1 MEFIVTVDTEA
12 DNQWKKKGQK
22 LTLANILFLPRFQKL
37 CEKYNFPPTYFITY
51 EVATDERAVKM
62 LGGWQAKGKAEIG
75 AHLHPWTNPPFSPSE
90 TADSESQPF
99 PSELSN
105 NDLWLKLKI
114 LTQTIIK
121 NFGQPPTSYR
131 AGRFGF
137 DGRAVN
143 YLRRLG
149 YLADCSVT
157 PKISWKKTL
166 GLKGGAGG
174 PDFRQA
180 GVKPYLLSAEDICRA
195 GNSGLLEA
203 PVSIIYTG
211 SLIKENSFLSGRF
224 TYLDDGLAK
233 NILNKILFKKK
244 WLRIFQSSKIGDW
257 SAIYKAAVRNKL
269 PVLEFM
275 IHSSELMPG
284 GSPYAKDEKEVEKVY
299 FQLEAIFKLFKS
311 RGVEGVTL
319 SAFAK
324 NYDRL
329 V

>member
-1 MEFIVTVDTEA
+1 MKFIITVDTEA
-12 DNQWKKKGQK
+12 DNQWEKKGQK
-22 LTLANILFLPRFQKL
+22 LTLANILFLPRFQEL
-37 CEKYNFPPTYFITY
+37 CEKYNFPPTYLITY
-51 EVATDERAVKM
+51 EVATDEKAVKM
-62 LGGWQAKGKAEIG
+62 LGGWQTKGKAEIG
-75 AHLHPWTNPPFSPSE
+75 AHLHPWTNPPFSSSE
-90 TADSESQPF
+90 AAASESQPF

-105 NDLWLKLKI
+105 NDLWLKLKV

-121 NFGQPPTSYR
+121 NFGQPPESYR

-137 DGRAVN
+137 DGRTVN

-166 GLKGGAGG
+166 GLKGGPGG
-174 PDFRQA
+174 PDFRRA
-180 GVKPYLLSAEDICRA
+180 GVEPYLLSAEDICRA
-195 GNSGLLEA
+195 GQSGLLEV

-224 TYLDDGLAK
+224 TYLGDGLVK

-257 SAIYKAAVRNKL
+257 PAIYQAAVRNKL

-284 GSPYAKDEKEVEKVY
+284 GSPYAKNKAEIENIY
-299 FQLEAIFKLFKS
+299 YQLEEMFKIYKN
-311 RGVEGVTL
+311 RQAAGVTL

-324 NYDRL
+324 NYGK
-329 V
+329 